1 MNAARAAVCA
11 ALLSV
16 FVTGEAIAQT
26 LQPFQQ
32 RVLDRMLET
41 VEPEMRPILRAQ
53 LAPTLA
59 ALNEQQVTMMLEAM
73 AADGAPTEDILDALS
88 EAAASAEDLA
98 HNRAQFEPMIRRAW
112 AAGRA
117 FDELVAAKLEE
128 LCPADGQFAVFGSAW
143 RYEVYPLS
151 PTWPKASNSADLDVE
166 IIGASY
172 APQDGRYDF
181 DFSAVRL
188 DFDEAAV
195 ERGIAGACAEYA
207 AIGSAFMAA
216 ARADSGEDDV
226 PPNGERIARD
236 ANAQA
241 GAVRSRLETLLTA
254 QAPSGNNAIFTA
266 LLNGKPVR

>member
-1 MNAARAAVCA
+1 MNAARAAASA

-16 FVTGEAIAQT
+16 LLTGAAAAQS

-32 RVLDRMLET
+32 RALDRMLET
-41 VEPEMRPILRAQ
+41 VEPEIRPILRAQ

-59 ALNEQQVTMMLEAM
+59 ALNEQQVNMMLEAM
-73 AADGAPTEDILDALS
+73 AADIAPTEDIPAPA
-88 EAAASAEDLA
+88 ETAASAEDLA
-98 HNRAQFEPMIRRAW
+98 YNRAQFEPMIRRAW

-117 FDELVAAKLEE
+117 FDELVTAKLEE
-128 LCPADGQFAVFGSAW
+128 SCPADGRFAVFGSAW

-151 PTWPKASNSADLDVE
+151 PTWPKASNSADLDVD

-195 ERGIAGACAEYA
+195 ARGIEAACAEYA
-207 AIGSAFMAA
+207 AIGAAFVAA
-216 ARADSGEDDV
+216 ARADARGDDV
-226 PPNGERIARD
+226 PPNGERIAGD

-241 GAVRSRLETLLTA
+241 AAVRSRLEALL
-254 QAPSGNNAIFTA
+254 QSHAPGGNYAIFTA
-266 LLNGKPVR
+266 LLNGEPAR

>member
-1 MNAARAAVCA
+1 MHAARAAVCA

-16 FVTGEAIAQT
+16 LVSSAASAQA

-32 RVLDRMLET
+32 RALDRMLEA
-41 VEPEMRPILRAQ
+41 VEPEIRPMLRAQ

-73 AADGAPTEDILDALS
+73 AADAAQTDDIVDAPAEV
-88 EAAASAEDLA
+88 AASTEDLA
-98 HNRAQFEPMIRRAW
+98 YNRAQFEPMIRRAW

-128 LCPADGQFAVFGSAW
+128 SCPSDKPFAVFGSAW
-143 RYEVYPLS
+143 RYEVYSLS
-151 PTWPKASNSADLDVE
+151 PTWPKVSNSADLDVE

-195 ERGIAGACAEYA
+195 ARGVAAACAEYA
-207 AIGSAFMAA
+207 AIGAAFMAA
-216 ARADSGEDDV
+216 AHADTGGDDV

-241 GAVRSRLETLLTA
+241 DAVRSRLEAALEA
-254 QAPSGNNAIFTA
+254 QAPGGNNAIFIA
-266 LLNGKPVR
+266 LLNGTRVR